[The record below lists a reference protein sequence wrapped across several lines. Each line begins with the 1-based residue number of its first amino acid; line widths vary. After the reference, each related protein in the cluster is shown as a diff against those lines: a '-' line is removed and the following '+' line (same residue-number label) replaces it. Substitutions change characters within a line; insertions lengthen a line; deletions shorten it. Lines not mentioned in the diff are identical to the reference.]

1 MLKSIKARLT
11 FAILLTTGL
20 LDLQLYIHRFHQ
32 PTEMLGEYLH
42 RHLEKHPC
50 GQSTITA
57 TGKCTNS
64 VATRSPPPRTESH

>member
-11 FAILLTTGL
+11 FAILLIAGL
-20 LDLQLYIHRFHQ
+20 LDLQLYLHRYHQ
-32 PTEMLGEYLH
+32 PTEMLGEYLQK
-42 RHLEKHPC
+42 RLEKYPC

-64 VATRSPPPRTESH
+64 AATRSSPPPTESH